1 LDAFVASEGHLP
13 LVADLLDFT
22 RSGRALRKLR
32 RGEAV

>member
-1 LDAFVASEGHLP
+1 